1 VTPAGAP
8 PPAPADERMT
18 ADRQERKFVVGEAAT
33 AALVMALSR
42 RLAPHRFRGEGASP
56 IPAAQQF
63 ATTVYFDTPS
73 RAHHRALRAGEAAGE
88 VKLRARE
95 YYDLHPG
102 LVELATDPQQIVRY
116 QPWLWFELKLR
127 EGARTRKHRFRLNKR
142 EVPVVLDGGY
152 LSPEDLARAGGV
164 AAVDVHHP
172 VAHIVRHCRD
182 LGEPLLA
189 DCLVNYRRLPWQ
201 DATGALR
208 VTVDLDLAVFA
219 PPPDLWTRR
228 RALVRDTLGPPRLVQ
243 PDAVVEV
250 KTLGPP
256 PPWISELLAT
266 AGARPAPSGKFA
278 LASEAVR
285 GPVPQPR
292 ASAGSR
298 NAR

>member
-1 VTPAGAP
+1 VSGVTTGR
-8 PPAPADERMT
+8 DGSLT
-18 ADRQERKFVVGEAAT
+18 ADRQERKFVVEEART
-33 AALVMALSR
+33 AGLVMALSR

-73 RAHHRALRAGEAAGE
+73 RAHHRALARGAEVGAE

-127 EGARTRKHRFRLNKR
+127 DGPRTRKHRFRLNKR
-142 EVPVVLDGGY
+142 DVPVVLDGGY

-164 AAVDVHHP
+164 VAVDVEHP
-172 VAHIVRHCRD
+172 VAHIVRHCRQ

-201 DATGALR
+201 DEQGVLR
-208 VTVDLDLAVFA
+208 VTVDLDVAVFA
-219 PPPDLWTRR
+219 PPADLWTRR
-228 RALVRDTLGPPRLVQ
+228 QALVRSTLGRPCLVRA
-243 PDAVVEV
+243 DAVVEV
-250 KTLGPP
+250 KAVGAAPAWLDR
-256 PPWISELLAT
+256 LLAD

-278 LASEAVR
+278 LATQAVR
-285 GPVPQPR
+285 GR
-292 ASAGSR
+292 
-298 NAR
+298 